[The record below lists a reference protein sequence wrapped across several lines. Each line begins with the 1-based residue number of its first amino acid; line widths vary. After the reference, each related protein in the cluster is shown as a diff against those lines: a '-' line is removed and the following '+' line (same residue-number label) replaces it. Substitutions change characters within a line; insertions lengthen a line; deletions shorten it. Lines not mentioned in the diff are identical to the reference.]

1 MEAAKIA
8 EAHEFITALPNG
20 YDTIVGER
28 GQKLSG
34 GQRQRLSIARAVLK
48 DPPVL
53 ILDEA
58 TSSVDN
64 ETEAAIQRSMERI
77 IVGRTTIVIA
87 HRLSTVRNA
96 DRIFVLERG
105 VLREHGRH
113 EELVAAEGIYAG
125 LWQVQTGEKTQIPG

>member
-1 MEAAKIA
+1 
-8 EAHEFITALPNG
+8 
-20 YDTIVGER
+20 VGER

-34 GQRQRLSIARAVLK
+34 GQPQRISIARAVLK

-64 ETEAAIQRSMERI
+64 ETEAAIQRSLERI
-77 IVGRTTIVIA
+77 VVGRTTIVIA

-96 DRIFVLERG
+96 DRIFVLENG
-105 VLREHGRH
+105 VVTEQGRH
-113 EELVAAEGIYAG
+113 EDLIAHGGLYAALWRVQMGERLRVAGD
-125 LWQVQTGEKTQIPG
+125 